1 MTEERSKMR
10 IGLVNL
16 LVVMALGMLVAPGM
30 ARAGTYDVHACNP
43 AVAGGANNA
52 FFPLSNAGL
61 TAFAECPAG
70 QGITVRN
77 GWDNGQSSF
86 LEGAYMVFD
95 APGGNVVESVHFQA
109 GFERH
114 DCSWGTG
121 VVASGYDLGGTRV
134 WGFAP
139 GVDCG
144 SGQTPGPTNFFPS
157 RFDFAINQPRV
168 RFETRCGAGICPRT
182 GIAAF
187 RVRDVLVRV
196 RDDAGPALAG
206 GRGAL
211 WTSDGWLAGSH
222 TAGFDASDPSG
233 IREIGISV
241 DGKRVGTSSP
251 PCDFTRPTPCP
262 PASIEEPQNTS
273 GWGGDGEHTVT
284 LTAVDAAGNAST
296 SSRAV
301 KVDNNA
307 PDAPKDVIV
316 EGGDGWRPSNGFKI
330 RWTNP
335 DQTAAPIA
343 GVNWE
348 LCTPDGKECKRGS
361 EDKADVEAL
370 DKLELPAPG
379 EYLLRLWLRDAAG
392 NQEERLAA
400 PSMTLRYDDASPEVE
415 LEPLTADDPTRVTAK
430 VSDRGSGL
438 VSGAIE
444 MRRVGATEWTAL
456 ATTVDAERLIARIDD
471 EGLGDGLFELR
482 ARAADHAGNERS
494 TTTMK
499 DGRTAQITL
508 PLRLKT
514 KLAVGVVKRSR
525 RGEKLVSAARV
536 SYGQLVRVRGRMTSP
551 EGNPLQDLE
560 VQAVSQV
567 LDGVTP
573 PRVIAT
579 VKTSRTGRFSF
590 LVRKGPSRS
599 ITIRYAGAPQVR
611 SVTRDLKLNVRSRTT
626 IRPNRRSF
634 VNGDTV
640 RFRGAVT
647 TGRIPGAGK
656 LIEVQV
662 LSRGK
667 WRTFA
672 TTRTGKK
679 GTWRHDYRFDGTN
692 GRVTYRFRARV
703 PRESGY
709 PFVTGG
715 SRSIRVR
722 VRGL

>member
-1 MTEERSKMR
+1 MSVVRAARVAIAAVIATWC
-10 IGLVNL
+10 GL
-16 LVVMALGMLVAPGM
+16 AFAAAP
-30 ARAGTYDVHACNP
+30 ANAGTYDIHACTP
-43 AVAGGANNA
+43 GVANGANNA
-52 FFPLSNAGL
+52 FYPLNNAGL
-61 TAFAECPAG
+61 TAFTECPAG
-70 QGITVRN
+70 RGMTVRN

-86 LEGAYMVFD
+86 LEGAYLVFD
-95 APGGNVVESVHFQA
+95 APAGTQVESVHYVA

-114 DCSWGTG
+114 DCSWGLG
-121 VVASGYDLGGTRV
+121 VVASGLDLGGTRA

-139 GVDCG
+139 NDACG
-144 SGQTPGPTNFFPS
+144 SAQTPGESEFFPY
-157 RFDFAINQPRV
+157 RFDIPINAQRV
-168 RFETRCGAGICPRT
+168 RFEARCGAGSCPRN

-187 RVRDVLVRV
+187 RVKDVMVRV
-196 RDDAGPALAG
+196 RDDGGPGLGG

-211 WTSDGWLAGSH
+211 WTNDGWLSGSH

-241 DGKRVGTSSP
+241 DGKRVGTSTP
-251 PCDFTRPTPCP
+251 ACDYTRPTPCP
-262 PASIEEPQNTS
+262 GASLEEPQNTA

-284 LTAVDAAGNAST
+284 LSATDAAGNTST
-296 SSRAV
+296 ASRAV
-301 KVDNNA
+301 KVDNTA
-307 PDAPKDVIV
+307 PDAPVDVV
-316 EGGDGWRPSNGFKI
+316 VDEGEGWRPSNGFKV
-330 RWTNP
+330 RWKNP
-335 DQTAAPIA
+335 EQTKAP
-343 GVNWE
+343 VSSVTWE
-348 LCTPDGKECKRGS
+348 LCPSDGKDCKRGS
-361 EDKADVEAL
+361 ETAENIQEL
-370 DKLELPAPG
+370 QKLELPAPG
-379 EYLLRLWLRDAAG
+379 EYTLKLWLRDAAG
-392 NQEERLAA
+392 NQDERLASA
-400 PSMTLRYDDASPEVE
+400 PKTLRYDDASPEVA
-415 LEPLTADDPTRVTAK
+415 LEPLTAEDPTRVAAK
-430 VSDRGSGL
+430 VSDRGSG
-438 VSGAIE
+438 VQSGSIE
-444 MRRVGATEWTAL
+444 IRQVGTADWTPLETA
-456 ATTVDAERLIARIDD
+456 VDGERLTARIAD
-471 EGLGDGLFELR
+471 EKLGDGLFELR

-494 TTTMK
+494 TTTLD

-514 KLAVGVVKRSR
+514 NLAVGVVKRSG

-536 SYGQLVRVRGRMTSP
+536 NYGQLVRARGRMMSP

-560 VQAVSQV
+560 IQAVSQV

-599 ITIRYAGAPQVR
+599 ITVRYAGAPQVR
-611 SVTRDLKLNVRSRTT
+611 SATRELKLSVRSQTT
-626 IRPNRRSF
+626 MRSGRRAY
-634 VNGDTV
+634 VNGDTAA
-640 RFRGAVT
+640 FRGTVT
-647 TGRIPGAGK
+647 TGRIPATGK
-656 LIEVQV
+656 LVEMQV

-679 GTWRHDYRFDGTN
+679 GTWRHNYRFDGTN

-709 PFVTGG
+709 PFVTGD